1 MKQQDQ
7 DLLRDISHFI
17 SVSADHLPNDLR
29 TYALALQ
36 VRTSLAIAGMSF
48 DQLMNS
54 QIMNSQTIIRPEEV
68 EFYEEVSEG
77 PI

>member
-36 VRTSLAIAGMSF
+36 VRTSLTLTGLNYDHIFHPRTGVCS
-48 DQLMNS
+48 
-54 QIMNSQTIIRPEEV
+54 EEV
-68 EFYEEVSEG
+68 EFFEDSSEA
-77 PI
+77 PS